1 VGFLGKK
8 SNLVFGL
15 AVSILVGMYAGVFI
29 ARPDQLFADDTYFY
43 LQVAWNFARGMGST
57 FNTIMPTNG
66 YHPLWMLLCAAVY
79 KIVGSSKTAG
89 VHGIAVLV
97 TLLDVLMLLTV
108 RRLLKKVADD
118 LWVLAFALLIPFS
131 FLSQLG
137 TEGALSG
144 LFLSLL
150 MVYAYEMSVS
160 PTGKT
165 ATIFNLVA
173 ALAVLSRLDNIFIVG
188 FVWISVWIAL
198 GKEDEWLGRRLQLAM
213 LPIYVVLWG
222 TYLGINWV
230 YFHTLQPISGLL
242 KSNSSVHHSLGTNL
256 PHTAWVALVFVL
268 VGFGGVALFKR
279 DRFFQVVEVP
289 FFLGVVCHGAY
300 IVLRMSTETRWSWY
314 YTSWILL
321 GAVLLARTGSV
332 VLKHRRWL
340 ATPLSALMVVLL
352 AVGWVKL
359 SYQRCYLAPDIR
371 PPAEFNE
378 VVYKQAGIR
387 RAFAYDQPGML
398 AYYSDVEIV
407 PLDGLMGTIA
417 FQHDLWTKGA
427 NQVVLENHID
437 GFIGPVM
444 PFNVDD
450 EKNFCD
456 HLFLSAVKLHCAA
469 DGPGRWEVTSVDIY
483 SRVPNL
489 PAGRLLL
496 DARQVVWV
504 NKNGVTVWRIAPTVD
519 ERTGSVGAN

>member
-8 SNLVFGL
+8 SNLMLGL
-15 AVSILVGMYAGVFI
+15 AVSVLVGMYAWVFI

-79 KIVGSSKTAG
+79 KIVGSKAGG

-97 TLLDVLMLLTV
+97 TLLDVLMLWTV
-108 RRLLKKVADD
+108 RGLLKKVADD

-144 LFLSLL
+144 LFLSLV
-150 MVYAYEMSVS
+150 MVYAYEMSVA
-160 PTGKT
+160 PTERT
-165 ATIFNLVA
+165 AAVFNLVA

-188 FVWISVWIAL
+188 FVWISVWISL
-198 GKEDEWLGRRLQLAM
+198 TGKDERKGHRLQLIM
-213 LPIYVVLWG
+213 LPIYAVLWG
-222 TYLGINWV
+222 TYLGVNWV

-242 KSNSSVHHSLGTNL
+242 KSNSNVHHSLGTNL
-256 PHTAWVALVFVL
+256 PHTAWVALTFIL
-268 VGFGGVALFKR
+268 VGFSVVSLIKR
-279 DRFFQVVEVP
+279 DRFFRVVEIP
-289 FFLGVVCHGAY
+289 FFLGVLCHGAY

-321 GAVLLARTGSV
+321 AAVLLARTGSV
-332 VLKHRRWL
+332 VLEQRRWL
-340 ATPLSALMVVLL
+340 AMPLSAVMVLLL

-359 SYQRCYLAPDIR
+359 SYQRCYLAPDLR
-371 PPAEFNE
+371 PPAAFNE
-378 VVYKQAGIR
+378 IVYKQAGIR

-407 PLDGLMGTIA
+407 PLDGLMGTVA
-417 FQHDLWTKGA
+417 FQHDLWTKGINEVA
-427 NQVVLENHID
+427 LENHID
-437 GFIGPVM
+437 GFIGPLT

-456 HLFLSAVKLHCAA
+456 HLFLSAAKLHCAA
-469 DGPGRWEVTSVDIY
+469 DGPGRWEVTSVDIF

-489 PAGRLLL
+489 PAGNLLL
-496 DARQVVWV
+496 DTRQIVWASKQV
-504 NKNGVTVWRIAPTVD
+504 GVTVWRISPTVD
-519 ERTGSVGAN
+519 RTSSANAN